1 MFDKIIFGQF
11 WEYLFNTNSNMKKQ
25 LFILIAFLPIGL
37 FANNG
42 ISKTGAAP
50 LSVSHFPETAVV
62 DTSFFETDSL
72 QKPYILDDM
81 PLVRVQQD
89 SLIELLLKEKIYGKS
104 EQVEIDGFRVQI
116 FSSNRQ
122 QTAKE
127 EALTLE
133 KKMTETLSTAVY
145 VTYISP
151 FWKVR
156 LGNFRTL
163 EEAKAFK
170 AQLITQ
176 FPERQGDT
184 YIVRDK
190 IQVRK

>member
-1 MFDKIIFGQF
+1 MNK
-11 WEYLFNTNSNMKKQ
+11 L
-25 LFILIAFLPIGL
+25 LLILPTLLLPAIL
-37 FANNG
+37 MAN
-42 ISKTGAAP
+42 
-50 LSVSHFPETAVV
+50 EVV
-62 DTSFFETDSL
+62 DSDTIAIEQAVDTIVADTAQSETDSL

-81 PLVRVQQD
+81 PLVRVHQD
-89 SLIELLLKEKIYGKS
+89 SLIEALLKEKVYGIS
-104 EQVEIDGFRVQI
+104 EMIEMDGFRVQI

-127 EALTLE
+127 EALSLE
-133 KKMTETLSTAVY
+133 KKMTDALSTAVY

-156 LGNFRTL
+156 LGNFRTY
-163 EEAKAFK
+163 EEANAFK
-170 AQLITQ
+170 VQLITQ
-176 FPERQGDT
+176 FPELQGDT

>member
-1 MFDKIIFGQF
+1 M
-11 WEYLFNTNSNMKKQ
+11 EKQ
-25 LFILIAFLPIGL
+25 LLIWMTLLPAML
-37 FANNG
+37 WANDSINNVEAD
-42 ISKTGAAP
+42 T
-50 LSVSHFPETAVV
+50 LSVSHLLETAVA
-62 DTSFFETDSL
+62 DTSLIETDSL

-89 SLIELLLKEKIYGKS
+89 TLIEALLKEKIYGKS
-104 EQVEIDGFRVQI
+104 EQIEIDGFRVQI

-127 EALTLE
+127 EALVLE
-133 KKMTETLSTAVY
+133 KKMTEALSTAVY
-145 VTYISP
+145 VAYIAP

-156 LGNFRTL
+156 LGNFRTY
-163 EEAKAFK
+163 EEANAFK
-170 AQLITQ
+170 VHLITQ
-176 FPERQGDT
+176 FPELQGDT

>member
-1 MFDKIIFGQF
+1 M
-11 WEYLFNTNSNMKKQ
+11 
-25 LFILIAFLPIGL
+25 
-37 FANNG
+37 AN
-42 ISKTGAAP
+42 
-50 LSVSHFPETAVV
+50 EVV
-62 DTSFFETDSL
+62 DSDTIAIEQAVDTIVADTAQNDIDSL

-81 PLVRVQQD
+81 PLVRVHQD
-89 SLIELLLKEKIYGKS
+89 SLIEALLKEKVYGIS
-104 EQVEIDGFRVQI
+104 EMIEIDGFRVQI

-127 EALTLE
+127 EALSLE
-133 KKMTETLSTAVY
+133 KKMTDALSTAVY

-156 LGNFRTL
+156 LGNFRTY
-163 EEAKAFK
+163 EEANAFK
-170 AQLITQ
+170 VQLITQ
-176 FPERQGDT
+176 FPELQGDT

>member
-1 MFDKIIFGQF
+1 
-11 WEYLFNTNSNMKKQ
+11 MKKQ
-25 LFILIAFLPIGL
+25 LLILIALLPAVL
-37 FANNG
+37 WANDS
-42 ISKTGAAP
+42 ISNIKADT
-50 LSVSHFPETAVV
+50 LSASQVPGTAVV
-62 DTSFFETDSL
+62 DTSLIESDSL

-89 SLIELLLKEKIYGKS
+89 TLIEALLKEKIYGRC
-104 EQVEIDGFRVQI
+104 ELVEIDGFRVQI

-133 KKMTETLSTAVY
+133 KKMTEVLSTAVY
-145 VTYISP
+145 VAYIAP

-156 LGNFRTL
+156 LGNFRTY
-163 EEAKAFK
+163 EEANAFK

-176 FPERQGDT
+176 YPELQGDT
-184 YIVRDK
+184 YVVRDK
-190 IQVRK
+190 VQVRK

>member
-1 MFDKIIFGQF
+1 MNK
-11 WEYLFNTNSNMKKQ
+11 L
-25 LFILIAFLPIGL
+25 LLILPTLLLPAIL
-37 FANNG
+37 MAN
-42 ISKTGAAP
+42 
-50 LSVSHFPETAVV
+50 EVV
-62 DTSFFETDSL
+62 DSDTIAIEQAVDTIVADTAQSETDSL

-81 PLVRVQQD
+81 PLVRVHQD
-89 SLIELLLKEKIYGKS
+89 SLIEALLKEKIYGIS
-104 EQVEIDGFRVQI
+104 EMIEIDGFRVQI

-127 EALTLE
+127 EALSLE
-133 KKMTETLSTAVY
+133 KKMTDALSTAVY

-156 LGNFRTL
+156 LGNFRTY
-163 EEAKAFK
+163 EEANAFK
-170 AQLITQ
+170 VQLITQ
-176 FPERQGDT
+176 FPELQGDT

>member
-1 MFDKIIFGQF
+1 MNK
-11 WEYLFNTNSNMKKQ
+11 L
-25 LFILIAFLPIGL
+25 LLILPTLLLPAIL
-37 FANNG
+37 MAN
-42 ISKTGAAP
+42 
-50 LSVSHFPETAVV
+50 EVV
-62 DTSFFETDSL
+62 DSDTIAIEQAVDTIVADTAQSDIDSL

-81 PLVRVQQD
+81 LLVRVHQD
-89 SLIELLLKEKIYGKS
+89 SLIEALLKEKVYGIS
-104 EQVEIDGFRVQI
+104 EMIEIDGFRVQI

-127 EALTLE
+127 EALSLE
-133 KKMTETLSTAVY
+133 KKMTDALSTAVY

-156 LGNFRTL
+156 LGNFRTY
-163 EEAKAFK
+163 EEANAFK
-170 AQLITQ
+170 VQLITQ
-176 FPERQGDT
+176 FPELQGDT

>member
-1 MFDKIIFGQF
+1 
-11 WEYLFNTNSNMKKQ
+11 MKKQ

-42 ISKTGAAP
+42 INKTGADT
-50 LSVSHFPETAVV
+50 LSVLQTAEIAVG
-62 DTSFFETDSL
+62 DTSLINGDSL

-89 SLIELLLKEKIYGKS
+89 TLIEALLKEKIYGKA

-127 EALTLE
+127 EALVLE
-133 KKMTETLSTAVY
+133 KKMIDALSTAVY
-145 VTYISP
+145 VTYLAP

-156 LGNFRTL
+156 LGNFRTY
-163 EEAKAFK
+163 EEANAFK
-170 AQLITQ
+170 GQLITQ
-176 FPERQGDT
+176 FPELQGDT

>member
-1 MFDKIIFGQF
+1 MANEVLDSD
-11 WEYLFNTNSNMKKQ
+11 T
-25 LFILIAFLPIGL
+25 IAIEQ
-37 FANNG
+37 A
-42 ISKTGAAP
+42 
-50 LSVSHFPETAVV
+50 V
-62 DTSFFETDSL
+62 DTIVADTAQSDIDSL

-81 PLVRVQQD
+81 PLVRVHQD
-89 SLIELLLKEKIYGKS
+89 SLIEALLKEKVYGIS
-104 EQVEIDGFRVQI
+104 EMIEIDGFRVQI

-127 EALTLE
+127 EALSLE
-133 KKMTETLSTAVY
+133 KKMTDALSTAVY

-156 LGNFRTL
+156 LGNFRTY
-163 EEAKAFK
+163 EEANAFK
-170 AQLITQ
+170 VQLITQ
-176 FPERQGDT
+176 FPELQGDT

>member
-1 MFDKIIFGQF
+1 MNK
-11 WEYLFNTNSNMKKQ
+11 L
-25 LFILIAFLPIGL
+25 LLILPTLLLPAIL
-37 FANNG
+37 MAN
-42 ISKTGAAP
+42 
-50 LSVSHFPETAVV
+50 EVV
-62 DTSFFETDSL
+62 DSDTIAIEQAVDTIVADTAQSETDSL

-81 PLVRVQQD
+81 PLVRVHQD
-89 SLIELLLKEKIYGKS
+89 SLIEALLKEKVYGIA
-104 EQVEIDGFRVQI
+104 EQIEIDGFRVQI

-133 KKMTETLSTAVY
+133 KKMTDALSTAVY

-156 LGNFRTL
+156 LGNFHTY
-163 EEAKAFK
+163 EEANAFK
-170 AQLITQ
+170 VQLITQ
-176 FPERQGDT
+176 FPELQGDT

>member
-1 MFDKIIFGQF
+1 MNK
-11 WEYLFNTNSNMKKQ
+11 L
-25 LFILIAFLPIGL
+25 LLILPTLLLPAIL
-37 FANNG
+37 MAN
-42 ISKTGAAP
+42 
-50 LSVSHFPETAVV
+50 EVV
-62 DTSFFETDSL
+62 DSDTIAIEQAVDTIVADTAQSNIDSL

-81 PLVRVQQD
+81 PLVRVHQD
-89 SLIELLLKEKIYGKS
+89 SLIEALLKEKVYGIS
-104 EQVEIDGFRVQI
+104 EMIEMDGFRVQI

-127 EALTLE
+127 EALSLE
-133 KKMTETLSTAVY
+133 KKMTDALSTAVY

-156 LGNFRTL
+156 LGNFRTY
-163 EEAKAFK
+163 EEANAFK
-170 AQLITQ
+170 VQLITQ
-176 FPERQGDT
+176 FPELQGDT

>member
-1 MFDKIIFGQF
+1 
-11 WEYLFNTNSNMKKQ
+11 MKKQ
-25 LFILIAFLPIGL
+25 LLILIALLPAML
-37 FANNG
+37 WANDS
-42 ISKTGAAP
+42 ISNIEADT
-50 LSVSHFPETAVV
+50 LSASQVPGTAVV
-62 DTSFFETDSL
+62 DTSLIESDSL

-89 SLIELLLKEKIYGKS
+89 TLIEALLKEKIYGKA
-104 EQVEIDGFRVQI
+104 EQIEIDGFRVQI

-133 KKMTETLSTAVY
+133 KKMTESVSVAVY
-145 VTYISP
+145 VAYIAP

-156 LGNFRTL
+156 LGNFRTY
-163 EEAKAFK
+163 EEANAFK
-170 AQLITQ
+170 TQLITQ
-176 FPERQGDT
+176 YPELQGDT

-190 IQVRK
+190 IKVKK

>member
-1 MFDKIIFGQF
+1 
-11 WEYLFNTNSNMKKQ
+11 MKKR
-25 LFILIAFLPIGL
+25 LLILTALLPAL
-37 FANNG
+37 LLANDS
-42 ISKTGAAP
+42 ISKIEVGTLADSQVLEKAM
-50 LSVSHFPETAVV
+50 A
-62 DTSFFETDSL
+62 DTMLVEGDSL

-89 SLIELLLKEKIYGKS
+89 TLIEALLKEKIYGRC
-104 EQVEIDGFRVQI
+104 ELVEIDGFRVQI

-133 KKMTETLSTAVY
+133 KKMTEVLSTAVY
-145 VTYISP
+145 VAYVAP

-156 LGNFRTL
+156 LGNFRTY
-163 EEAKAFK
+163 EEANAFK

-176 FPERQGDT
+176 YPELQGDT
-184 YIVRDK
+184 YVVRDK
-190 IQVRK
+190 VQVRK

>member
-1 MFDKIIFGQF
+1 MPA
-11 WEYLFNTNSNMKKQ
+11 
-25 LFILIAFLPIGL
+25 ILM
-37 FANNG
+37 AN
-42 ISKTGAAP
+42 
-50 LSVSHFPETAVV
+50 EVV
-62 DTSFFETDSL
+62 DSDTIAIEQAVDTIVADTAQSETDSL

-81 PLVRVQQD
+81 PLVRVHQD
-89 SLIELLLKEKIYGKS
+89 SLIEALLKEKVYGIS
-104 EQVEIDGFRVQI
+104 EMIEIDGFRVQI

-127 EALTLE
+127 EALSLE
-133 KKMTETLSTAVY
+133 KKMTDALSTAVY

-156 LGNFRTL
+156 LGNFRTY
-163 EEAKAFK
+163 EEANAFK
-170 AQLITQ
+170 VQLITQ
-176 FPERQGDT
+176 FPELQGDT

>member
-1 MFDKIIFGQF
+1 MNK
-11 WEYLFNTNSNMKKQ
+11 L
-25 LFILIAFLPIGL
+25 LLILPTLLLPAIL
-37 FANNG
+37 MAN
-42 ISKTGAAP
+42 
-50 LSVSHFPETAVV
+50 EVV
-62 DTSFFETDSL
+62 DSDTIAIEQAVDIIVADTAQSDIDSL

-81 PLVRVQQD
+81 PLVRVHQD
-89 SLIELLLKEKIYGKS
+89 SLIEALLKEKVYGIS
-104 EQVEIDGFRVQI
+104 EMIEVDGFRVQI

-127 EALTLE
+127 EALSLE
-133 KKMTETLSTAVY
+133 KKMTDALSTAVY

-156 LGNFRTL
+156 LGNFRTY
-163 EEAKAFK
+163 EEANAFK
-170 AQLITQ
+170 VQLITQ
-176 FPERQGDT
+176 FPELQGDT